1 MSAVFNSS
9 TGARGALKKKRVQAT
24 FTRPADTTAYAA
36 GDVVGP
42 VTTPAMQTLSDC
54 AAFKGGSGRIIDVML
69 ECNLAT
75 ITNGSFRIHFFNASH
90 TPAAD
95 NAALATLHA
104 NADEYQGYCDV
115 VLVAM
120 GGAGVGRNSGK
131 VESAEPSLPIHFVCA
146 SADDDLF
153 VVIEALAAYTP
164 SSGEVFRL
172 SAVVEQD

>member
-1 MSAVFNSS
+1 MSAVFNAT
-9 TGARGALKKKRVQAT
+9 TGARGTLRKKRVQAT

-42 VTTPAMQTLSDC
+42 VTTPAMQTLTGC
-54 AAFKGGSGRIIDVML
+54 AAFNGGSGRIVDVML

-75 ITNGSFRIHFFNASH
+75 ITNGSFRIHFFNAIH

-95 NAALATLHA
+95 NAALASLHA

-131 VESAEPSLPIHFVCA
+131 VVSAEPTLPIPFVCA
-146 SADDDLF
+146 STDDDLY
-153 VVIEALAAYTP
+153 VVIEALGAYTP

-172 SAVVEQD
+172 SVVVEAD